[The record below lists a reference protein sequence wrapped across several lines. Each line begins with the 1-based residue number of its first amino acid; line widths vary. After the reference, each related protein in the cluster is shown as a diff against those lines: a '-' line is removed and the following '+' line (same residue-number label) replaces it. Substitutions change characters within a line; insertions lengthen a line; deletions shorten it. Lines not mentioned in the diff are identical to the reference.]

1 MVEQKVKVSSDL
13 EARPAALFVQ
23 TASRF
28 SSSIKVKVGT
38 KIVNAKSIMGIISL
52 GILDGQDVTLL
63 VDGDDEM
70 NAASEL
76 KKFLVHS

>member
-1 MVEQKVKVSSDL
+1 MVEKKVRFFFVWKPS
-13 EARPAALFVQ
+13 PAALFVQ